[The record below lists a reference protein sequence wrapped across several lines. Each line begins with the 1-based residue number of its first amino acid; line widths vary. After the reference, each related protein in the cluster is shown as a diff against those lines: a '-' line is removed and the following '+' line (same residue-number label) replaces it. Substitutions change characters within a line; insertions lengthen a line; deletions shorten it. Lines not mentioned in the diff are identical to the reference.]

1 MSTEKVTSISSGSVS
16 NEKISGKSG
25 TSENKLSSSRG
36 EEILK
41 FHLSNE
47 TEWLGGTQQTV

>member
-47 TEWLGGTQQTV
+47 TEWLGGTQQPV